1 VFILL
6 LGFTTLPLGSEYS
19 REKENRR
26 RISSVSSPR
35 GTSSRSSH
43 LQRAE
48 RVNALDRPE
57 NNPADVHA
65 AGAEDVPR
73 ELEMVKE
80 RETKEDGRYIIFY
93 SFGEAR
99 EDGDG

>member
-1 VFILL
+1 
-6 LGFTTLPLGSEYS
+6 
-19 REKENRR
+19 
-26 RISSVSSPR
+26 
-35 GTSSRSSH
+35 
-43 LQRAE
+43 
-48 RVNALDRPE
+48 LDRPE

-65 AGAEDVPR
+65 AGAEDVTR
-73 ELEMVKE
+73 EPEMVKE